1 MLLKIKK
8 TMNAVF
14 RVGVHM
20 KEYGGR
26 KPIIVI
32 GGKAG
37 GFLGEYMAGGI
48 MLVLGLNGEE

>member
-1 MLLKIKK
+1 
-8 TMNAVF
+8 
-14 RVGVHM
+14 M